1 MRTSTS
7 NYERLTLFALISLC
21 PPAPRKLKWLYSEEH
36 FGTNSPYPVI
46 VFCLRSSKVGSN
58 NITRRQN
65 VLLTSLSR
73 LLHSEYSSGAVG
85 FLLLDHCADTSPVRR
100 VGRGGRRRMAPSKGE
115 GCHLCGNGKFQL
127 AGPPT
132 AGWAAGAA
140 NLQKTGKRKF
150 LRCRAWNLSYL

>member
-85 FLLLDHCADTSPVRR
+85 FLLQWPLCRHFPGEACGARRSSENGTIERRGLPFVRKWE
-100 VGRGGRRRMAPSKGE
+100 VS
-115 GCHLCGNGKFQL
+115 
-127 AGPPT
+127 AG
-132 AGWAAGAA
+132 GAA
-140 NLQKTGKRKF
+140 YCRLGC
-150 LRCRAWNLSYL
+150 RCSKSSKNWEA